1 MIGKSNKRAPQ
12 RGGERGDSGYFFIA
26 RGSNGRVCAERFTD
40 AASYRARLARMVH
53 SDDRG
58 LSVDEIARLL
68 DSAGADD

>member
-1 MIGKSNKRAPQ
+1 MIGKSNKRAPR

-68 DSAGADD
+68 DSAGAAD